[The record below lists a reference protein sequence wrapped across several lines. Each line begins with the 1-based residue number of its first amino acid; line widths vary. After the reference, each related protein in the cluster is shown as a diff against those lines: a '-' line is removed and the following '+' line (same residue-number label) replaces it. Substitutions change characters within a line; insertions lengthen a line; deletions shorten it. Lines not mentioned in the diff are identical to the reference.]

1 MDTFKEETIMETPQL
16 ITREEVFSNAE
27 DFARQ
32 FQAEKDMRLEAY
44 KRMTAG
50 QRETF
55 WSVFKRLFLTV
66 N

>member
-1 MDTFKEETIMETPQL
+1 METPQL

-44 KRMTAG
+44 KRMTAE

>member
-1 MDTFKEETIMETPQL
+1 METPQL

-44 KRMTAG
+44 KRMTTE